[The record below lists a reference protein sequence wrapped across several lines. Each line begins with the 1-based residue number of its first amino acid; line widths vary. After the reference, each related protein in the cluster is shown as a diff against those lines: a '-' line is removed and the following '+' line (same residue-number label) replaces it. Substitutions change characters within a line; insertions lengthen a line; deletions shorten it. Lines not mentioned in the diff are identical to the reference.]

1 MNRGCFD
8 MAFLVLLLLFGYSLA
23 AQEPIPQGFAAQLKA
38 AQQARQQQAQPPQ
51 PPQEVAPQAAPQV
64 PQLGQ
69 PAQADSAKV
78 EEKKAEAPPPPP
90 PPPPPKKSAYPSY
103 EAYLDSIEFIAKSL
117 LPARIT
123 LDSMKSVINSEFG
136 TEKNKQLKI
145 TALEKQHEAKEKK
158 AMDKLTSTIKLS
170 DDIQPEWNGLLQ
182 QNEKDVSEYQK
193 RIEKFKEKISSMN
206 VMRTRAKSLL
216 AKLQVDSSYIET
228 LDKKNMLYIKRMER
242 ACELMQNYM
251 LKEQSQVLSTERKK
265 FDMSL
270 GEYNAEKEE
279 YQIKI
284 RDIIS
289 TVPFDYQG
297 IIKIKP
303 RLAEIIDNETDDFTA
318 SIDYVNYPFMLDGS
332 NVYPGAKKAHIYYEN
347 NEVVSVGTFKNI
359 DGYDWREGYMEWAL
373 RADSLLN
380 GKLKYRNLDSSYA
393 MKKVR
398 VGPPF
403 WTGPRIFRATA
414 FVLSAASL
422 GLGYWQHTVL
432 KSRTEKANSLY
443 KETLQAAMDGNEDE
457 HKKKANAYDNEVS
470 SLQINQLARNGFYI
484 SAGTFG
490 VAGIVSFFF

>member
-1 MNRGCFD
+1 
-8 MAFLVLLLLFGYSLA
+8 MAFLVLLLLCGFSLA

-38 AQQARQQQAQPPQ
+38 AQQAKQQAQQPQ
-51 PPQEVAPQAAPQV
+51 QAQEAPQV
-64 PQLGQ
+64 PQLGPSAL

-90 PPPPPKKSAYPSY
+90 PPPPKKSLYPSY
-103 EAYLDSIEFIAKSL
+103 EAYLDSIELIAKSL
-117 LPARIT
+117 MPARIT
-123 LDSMKSVINSEFG
+123 LDSMKSVINAEFG

-145 TALEKQHEAKEKK
+145 TSLEKQHEAKEKK
-158 AMDKLTSTIKLS
+158 VKDKLTSTIRLS
-170 DDIQPEWNGLLQ
+170 EDIQPEWNGLLQ
-182 QNEKDVSEYQK
+182 QNEKEVSEYQK
-193 RIEKFKEKISSMN
+193 RIEKFKEKITDMN
-206 VMRTRAKSLL
+206 AMRARIKSLL
-216 AKLQVDSSYIET
+216 VKLNVDDSDIDALE
-228 LDKKNMLYIKRMER
+228 KKNMLYVKRMER

-270 GEYNAEKEE
+270 GEYDAEKEE

-303 RLAEIIDNETDDFTA
+303 RLAEIIDNEVDDFTA
-318 SIDYVNYPFMLDGS
+318 KIDYVNYPFMLDGS
-332 NVYPGAKKAHIYYEN
+332 LVYPGAKKAHIYYEN
-347 NEVVSVGTFKNI
+347 NEVTSVGTFKNI

-373 RADSLLN
+373 RVDSLLS

-414 FVLSAASL
+414 FALSAVSL
-422 GLGYWQHTVL
+422 GLGYWQDTQVKTKTKRANELYGETL
-432 KSRTEKANSLY
+432 KLATEGKDVDGYREKA
-443 KETLQAAMDGNEDE
+443 KD
-457 HKKKANAYDNEVS
+457 YDNELSNLQVS
-470 SLQINQLARNGFYI
+470 QLARNGFYI

>member
-1 MNRGCFD
+1 

-38 AQQARQQQAQPPQ
+38 AQQAKQQEAQQQQAQ
-51 PPQEVAPQAAPQV
+51 EAPQV

-69 PAQADSAKV
+69 PAQLAPQADSAKV

-90 PPPPPKKSAYPSY
+90 PPPPKKSPYPSY
-103 EAYLDSIEFIAKSL
+103 EVYLDSIELIAKSL

-123 LDSMKSVINSEFG
+123 LDSMKSVINAEFG
-136 TEKNKQLKI
+136 TEKNKKLKI
-145 TALEKQHEAKEKK
+145 TSLEKQHEAKEKK
-158 AMDKLTSTIKLS
+158 VKDKLTSTIRLS
-170 DDIQPEWNGLLQ
+170 QDIQPEWNGLLQ
-182 QNEKDVSEYQK
+182 QNEKEVSEYQK
-193 RIEKFKEKISSMN
+193 RIDKFKEKISDMN
-206 VMRTRAKSLL
+206 VMRARIKSLL
-216 AKLQVDSSYIET
+216 VKLNVDDSDIDVLE
-228 LDKKNMLYIKRMER
+228 KKNMLYIKRMER

-318 SIDYVNYPFMLDGS
+318 KIDYVNYPFMLDGS
-332 NVYPGAKKAHIYYEN
+332 LVYPGAKKAHIYYEN
-347 NEVVSVGTFKNI
+347 NEVASVGTFKNI

-373 RADSLLN
+373 RTDSLLS
-380 GKLKYRNLDSSYA
+380 GKLKYRNLDSSYVI
-393 MKKVR
+393 KY
-398 VGPPF
+398 PPF
-403 WTGPRIFRATA
+403 WTGPRILRVTA
-414 FVLSAASL
+414 FVLSAAGI
-422 GLGYWQHTVL
+422 GLGYWQDTAL
-432 KSRTEKANSLY
+432 KSKTKKANELY
-443 KETLQAAMDGNEDE
+443 KETLQAAVDGNKDE
-457 HKKKANAYDNEVS
+457 HKKKAKAYDNEVS
-470 SLQINQLARNGFYI
+470 SLQVSQLARNGFYI
-484 SAGTFG
+484 SAGVFG
-490 VAGIVSFFF
+490 FAGIVSFFF